1 MLNKNTPLIK
11 IFSSVDFALFI
22 ISAITITSI
31 AGTIIQQGESLQF
44 YAQRYGGRPAIIL
57 ELLDITNMYSSYW
70 FQGLLILFFLNLL
83 VCTWVRLPGVLAIIR
98 KDNLSVS
105 TTRIAKDPES
115 EVLTSKVPYDV
126 LNLSIISAAL
136 APLSLKNP
144 KGPGQEAILLHER
157 GAWSRVGAYL
167 VHASILLII
176 VGALIGKYWGY
187 DAFVMVT
194 EGTAESSVH
203 ERGEG
208 HKEILLD
215 FEVFCHIF
223 KTDYYPNGMPKEYRS
238 DLTVIESGKKVL
250 DKTITVNDPLKYK
263 GVTFF
268 QSSYQPIE
276 NEYKLVVT
284 KTDSSDM
291 NKSINKTFYLNPL
304 SEYKSED
311 LGVSF
316 KILATASDG
325 HGHGPY
331 KLQITD
337 GDSSLAKVMNDH
349 EAVSIKRDNVVYTL
363 SLAQRFA
370 TGLKVVKDPGVWI
383 VYIGCSLMLFGLYVS
398 FFMSHVRVWILYQQ
412 EEDGSKI
419 TVCGKT
425 NKNNMK
431 LEQLREKIVT
441 ALLHEE
447 KLALRRA

>member
-1 MLNKNTPLIK
+1 MLNKNNPLIK
-11 IFSSVDFALFI
+11 TFSSVDFALLI
-22 ISAITITSI
+22 ISTITITSI

-44 YAQRYGGRPAIIL
+44 YAQRYGERPAIIL

-70 FQGLLILFFLNLL
+70 FQGLLILFCLNLV

-98 KDNLSVS
+98 KDNLMISA
-105 TTRIAKDPES
+105 TKLPKDPVS
-115 EVLTSKVPYDV
+115 VVLTSKVSHDV
-126 LNLSIISAAL
+126 SNLSIISAAL
-136 APLSLKNP
+136 APLSLKNT
-144 KGPGQEAILLHER
+144 KGPGEESIFLHDR
-157 GAWSRVGAYL
+157 GAWTRIGAYI

-176 VGALIGKYWGY
+176 AGALIGKYWGY
-187 DAFVMVT
+187 DAFVMVP

-208 HKEILLD
+208 HKEIPLG
-215 FEVFCHIF
+215 FEVFCHNF
-223 KTDYYPNGMPKEYRS
+223 KTDYYPNGTPKEYRS

-276 NEYKLVVT
+276 NEYKLVAT
-284 KTDSSDM
+284 KTGNSDTT
-291 NKSINKTFYLNPL
+291 KPISKTFFLNPF
-304 SEYKSED
+304 SDYKSDD

-337 GDSSLAKVMNDH
+337 GESSFTRVMNDH
-349 EAVSIKRDNVVYTL
+349 ESVSIKKDNVVYTL

-383 VYIGCSLMLFGLYVS
+383 VYIGCGLMLLGLYVA
-398 FFMSHVRVWILYQQ
+398 FFMSHVRIWILYQQ
-412 EEDGSKI
+412 ENDGSKI

-441 ALLHEE
+441 TLLREE

>member
-1 MLNKNTPLIK
+1 MLNKNNPLIK
-11 IFSSVDFALFI
+11 TFSSVDFALFI
-22 ISAITITSI
+22 ISTITITSI

-44 YAQRYGGRPAIIL
+44 YAQRYGGRPAVIL

-70 FQGLLILFFLNLL
+70 FQGLFILFCLNLV
-83 VCTWVRLPGVLAIIR
+83 VCTWIRLPGVLAMIR
-98 KDNLSVS
+98 KDNLAI
-105 TTRIAKDPES
+105 TTTKIAKDPES
-115 EVLTSKVPYDV
+115 EVLTSKVSYDV
-126 LNLSIISAAL
+126 SNLPIISAAL
-136 APLSLKNP
+136 APLSLKNT
-144 KGPGQEAILLHER
+144 KGPGQETILLHEK
-157 GAWSRVGAYL
+157 GAWSRIGAYL

-176 VGALIGKYWGY
+176 VGALIGKYLGY
-187 DAFVMVT
+187 DAFVMVA
-194 EGTAESSVH
+194 EGTSESSVH
-203 ERGEG
+203 ERGGG
-208 HKEILLD
+208 HREIPLG
-215 FEVFCHIF
+215 FEVFCHNF
-223 KTDYYPNGMPKEYRS
+223 KTDYYPNGTPKEYRS
-238 DLTVIESGKKVL
+238 DLTVIESEKKVV

-276 NEYKLVVT
+276 NEYKLVAT
-284 KTDSSDM
+284 KTDSSDTT
-291 NKSINKTFYLNPL
+291 KPIKKTLYLNPF
-304 SEYKSED
+304 SEYESED

-331 KLQITD
+331 KLQVTE
-337 GDSSLAKVMNDH
+337 GDSSLTRVLEDH
-349 EAVSIKRDNVVYTL
+349 EPISIKKNNIVYTL

-383 VYIGCSLMLFGLYVS
+383 VYIGCGLMLLGLYVS
-398 FFMSHVRVWILYQQ
+398 FFMSHVRIWILYQQ
-412 EEDGSKI
+412 ENDGSRI
-419 TVCGKT
+419 TLCGKT